1 MWVDLVIPSGVR
13 ASGTERGS
21 RGAWLDA
28 SLVRWD
34 PDLQPIGGWVAKS
47 VSTVTGKG
55 RAILTW
61 RDNAGSTWT
70 AIGTNSGLYVMTPSG
85 YITDITPSGF
95 TAGRADALVGGG
107 YGSGLY
113 GSGDYGDP
121 IASSSQVSPAS
132 VWTLALWNDR
142 LVGCMSDD
150 GKIYQWDLNPL
161 FVAEVIEGAPEDCS
175 GIVVTED
182 AILMAFSN
190 RSAIWSN
197 QGDNTDWI
205 PTSLNQAGE
214 LALNT
219 DGVIMCG
226 RKVKGQMLVFTTE
239 DLWVAT
245 YQGLPAVYGFQ
256 KAGDSCGP
264 VSKGSPVAYGTGNCV
279 WMSSNSF
286 YLFNGFTQ
294 PVPCAVQDKVFSD
307 INLHQISK
315 VSGWHNSQFNEVWWH
330 YPSSGSTEN
339 DRYVSWNYASN
350 DWNVGSLARLCGDGS
365 DAPYL
370 MTSDGYVYSHETG
383 EAYGGAYP
391 YAKTGPFE
399 WPGEMGQGAKRVQI
413 AGLIPDEKTQGQSRV
428 TFYLREFPNLTETTK
443 GPYTI
448 SGAPV
453 DFLWQARQV
462 EMKVEFLDG
471 DARWGLPRIDAKPVS
486 SR

>member
-21 RGAWLDA
+21 RGSWLDA

-34 PDLQPIGGWVAKS
+34 PDLQPIGGWVVKS
-47 VSTVTGKG
+47 VATVTGKG

-85 YITDITPSGF
+85 YINNITPAGF
-95 TAGRADALVGGG
+95 TDGRADALVGGG

-121 IASSSQVSPAS
+121 IASSSQISPAS

-142 LVGCMSDD
+142 LVGCMSED

-161 FVAEVIEGAPEDCS
+161 FVAEVIEGAPEDCA

-182 AILMAFSN
+182 AILMAFQN

-226 RKVKGQMLVFTTE
+226 RKVKGQTLVFTTE
-239 DLWVAT
+239 DLWVAS

-264 VSKGSPVAYGTGNCV
+264 VSKGSPVPYGTGNCV
-279 WMSSNSF
+279 WMANNSF
-286 YLFNGFTQ
+286 YLYNGYTQ

-307 INLHQISK
+307 INLQQISK

-330 YPSSGSTEN
+330 YPSAGSTEN

-350 DWNVGSLARLCGDGS
+350 DWNIGSLARLCGDGS

-370 MTSDGYVYSHETG
+370 MGSDGYVYSHETG

-391 YAKTGPFE
+391 YAKSGPFE
-399 WPGEMGQGAKRVQI
+399 WPDQMGQGAKRVQI

-471 DARWGLPRIDAKPVS
+471 DARWGLPRIDAKAVS

>member
-21 RGAWLDA
+21 RGSWLDA

-34 PDLQPIGGWVAKS
+34 PDLQPIGGWVVKS

-85 YITDITPSGF
+85 YINDITPAGF

-121 IASSSQVSPAS
+121 IASSSQISPAS

-142 LVGCMSDD
+142 LVGCMSED

-161 FVAEVIEGAPEDCS
+161 FVAEVIEGAPEDCA

-182 AILMAFSN
+182 AILMAFQN

-226 RKVKGQMLVFTTE
+226 RKVKGQTLVFTTE
-239 DLWVAT
+239 DLWVAS

-264 VSKGSPVAYGTGNCV
+264 VSKGSPVPYGTGNCV
-279 WMSSNSF
+279 WMANNSF
-286 YLFNGFTQ
+286 YLYNGYTQ

-307 INLHQISK
+307 INLQQISK

-330 YPSSGSTEN
+330 YPSAESTEN

-350 DWNVGSLARLCGDGS
+350 DWNIGSLARLCGDGS

-370 MTSDGYVYSHETG
+370 MGSDGYVYSHETG

-391 YAKTGPFE
+391 YAKSGPCE
-399 WPGEMGQGAKRVQI
+399 WPDQMGQGAKRVQI

-471 DARWGLPRIDAKPVS
+471 DARWGLPRIDAKAVS

>member
-21 RGAWLDA
+21 RGSWLDA

-34 PDLQPIGGWVAKS
+34 PDLQPIGGWVVKS

-85 YITDITPSGF
+85 YITDITPAGF

-121 IASSSQVSPAS
+121 IASSSQITPAS

-142 LVGCMSDD
+142 LVGCMSED

-161 FVAEVIEGAPEDCS
+161 FVAEVIEGAPEDCA

-182 AILMAFSN
+182 AILMAFQN

-226 RKVKGQMLVFTTE
+226 RKVKGQTLVFTTE
-239 DLWVAT
+239 DLWVAS

-264 VSKGSPVAYGTGNCV
+264 VSKGSPVPYGTGNCV
-279 WMSSNSF
+279 WMANNSF
-286 YLFNGFTQ
+286 YLYNGYTQ

-307 INLHQISK
+307 INLQQISK

-330 YPSSGSTEN
+330 YPSAGSTEN

-350 DWNVGSLARLCGDGS
+350 DWNIGSLARLCGDGS

-370 MTSDGYVYSHETG
+370 MGSDGYVYSHETG
-383 EAYGGAYP
+383 EVYGGVYP
-391 YAKTGPFE
+391 YAKSGPFE
-399 WPGEMGQGAKRVQI
+399 WPEDGGFGGRRVQL
-413 AGLIPDEKTQGQSRV
+413 AGIIPDEKTQGQSRV

-448 SGAPV
+448 STAPV

-471 DARWGLPRIDAKPVS
+471 SARWGLPRIDAKPVS